1 MKNPEVQTLQDEFDS
16 ARIYLAR
23 WAMGIAEQSERDRNQ
38 RIWTARDVLEMEET
52 DVGEFE
58 LLDADMSSLTMRE
71 QRKTVTLKEWNSYFD
86 QRTGRLQVTVDEV
99 KDRIFH
105 GGFDSEDGKQDPK
118 IK

>member
-1 MKNPEVQTLQDEFDS
+1 
-16 ARIYLAR
+16 
-23 WAMGIAEQSERDRNQ
+23 MGIAEQSERDRNQ

-58 LLDADMSSLTMRE
+58 LLDAEMSSLSMRE

-105 GGFDSEDGKQDPK
+105 GGLDSEDGK
-118 IK
+118 